1 MPAGCQLSKKA
12 DRFGFAPPPG
22 IKTRKFVGKGGKTRA
37 LCQEFWNP
45 GSNASGS
52 FAFGSL
58 WQVGRLVIENNS
70 IELVLTITTGI
81 DVPTG
86 IRLDRAASNP
96 PLVVALPYTIAQA
109 ILRGNVIRHVNN
121 ASDSTGFPLAIQLN
135 SCEAAIVEDNVIN
148 LDINKPIQFTACGSV
163 KFFNN
168 ESPAGSLIQGY
179 DSAKIQFVNE
189 LTTDADLSVILAT

>member
-1 MPAGCQLSKKA
+1 MFPIASVPTPTSFTYIMGTIPS
-12 DRFGFAPPPG
+12 
-22 IKTRKFVGKGGKTRA
+22 
-37 LCQEFWNP
+37 
-45 GSNASGS
+45 GSASGS
-52 FAFGSL
+52 FAFGAL

-70 IELVLTITTGI
+70 IELVITITSGI

-96 PLVVALPYTIAQA
+96 LAATIPYTIGQA

-121 ASDSTGFPLAIQLN
+121 ASDSSAKPLAIQLN

-163 KFFNN
+163 KFFSN
-168 ESPAGSLIQGY
+168 ESPAGNLIQGY
-179 DSAKIQFVNE
+179 DVVKVQFVNE